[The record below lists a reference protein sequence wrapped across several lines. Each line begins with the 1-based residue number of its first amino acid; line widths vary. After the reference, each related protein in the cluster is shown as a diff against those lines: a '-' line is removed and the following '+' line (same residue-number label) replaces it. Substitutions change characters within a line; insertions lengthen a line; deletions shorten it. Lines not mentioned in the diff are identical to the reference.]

1 MPSQPATARAGY
13 DITALEKEQVYR
25 PFLSFLRSF
34 SRNHMAVIGAF
45 LLFVIALMAV
55 LAPVLAPYP
64 PGKISLDTQP
74 MKAPPGATYPL
85 GTDDLGRDVLSR
97 LLFGARVSLSVG
109 VIAALVAI
117 GIGMLVGAIAG
128 FYGGSTDVVLMRVVD
143 ALFCFPT
150 LFLVIILSAYIKK
163 PAVWQIIFVIGVTG
177 WMGTARLVRGQ
188 ILSLKQQDFVE
199 AARALGISNWR
210 IIWRHILPNVLSPV
224 IVACTLAV
232 AYAIL
237 YESAL
242 SFLGFGIQPPTASW
256 GNMLTNAQSIFY
268 DAWWCAVFPGALIFL
283 TVFCVNLVGDGLRDA
298 LDPRLKNTK

>member
-1 MPSQPATARAGY
+1 M
-13 DITALEKEQVYR
+13 L
-25 PFLSFLRSF
+25 FRS
-34 SRNHMAVIGAF
+34 
-45 LLFVIALMAV
+45 
-55 LAPVLAPYP
+55 
-64 PGKISLDTQP
+64 
-74 MKAPPGATYPL
+74 
-85 GTDDLGRDVLSR
+85 
-97 LLFGARVSLSVG
+97 
-109 VIAALVAI
+109 
-117 GIGMLVGAIAG
+117 
-128 FYGGSTDVVLMRVVD
+128 
-143 ALFCFPT
+143 
-150 LFLVIILSAYIKK
+150 
-163 PAVWQIIFVIGVTG
+163 
-177 WMGTARLVRGQ
+177 
-188 ILSLKQQDFVE
+188 